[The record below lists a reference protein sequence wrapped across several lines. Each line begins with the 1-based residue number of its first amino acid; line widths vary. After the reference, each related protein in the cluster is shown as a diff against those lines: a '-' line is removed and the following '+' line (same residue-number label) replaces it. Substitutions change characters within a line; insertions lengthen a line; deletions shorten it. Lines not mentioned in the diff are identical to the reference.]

1 MGVYIAKGLS
11 FVNDFFF
18 LFSFII
24 DRLRIGVYNL
34 AVMKKK
40 SDIFTE
46 ERHRKI
52 IEVLSEQ
59 RRVTVKELCEHFD
72 VSMVTVRNDLNELQ
86 KHGKLV
92 RTHGGA
98 MAIDGP
104 ALIPSFDV
112 RRQTSGE
119 SKRAIGKAAAGL
131 VEDGEVIFIDAGTT
145 AAEMP
150 PFLTEKKDIT
160 IITPGLA
167 VAYWLIQNTPFN
179 VYMLNGFINR
189 KSCGTIG
196 EPYEGFMSEWIISK
210 AFCGAAGFT
219 LNEGLTDN
227 HIGFV
232 EQKRII
238 AKKAKVTVGLVDS
251 TKFGKVSLGCFAKA
265 EEVNVIVTDRSISR
279 ETLAEIEA
287 RGIEVVVA

>member
-1 MGVYIAKGLS
+1 MKT
-11 FVNDFFF
+11 
-18 LFSFII
+18 
-24 DRLRIGVYNL
+24 GVYNL

-52 IEVLSEQ
+52 IEVLNEQ

-86 KHGKLV
+86 KYGKLV

-104 ALIPSFDV
+104 ALIPSFDI
-112 RRQTSGE
+112 RRKTSGE

-131 VEDGEVIFIDAGTT
+131 VEDGEVIFIDGGTT

-150 PFLTEKKDIT
+150 PFLTEKRDIT
-160 IITPGLA
+160 VITPGLA
-167 VAYWLIQNTPFN
+167 VAYWLIENTPFN

-219 LNEGLTDN
+219 LSEGLTDN
-227 HIGFV
+227 PIGFV
-232 EQKRII
+232 EQKRAIV
-238 AKKAKVTVGLVDS
+238 KKAKVTVGLVDS
-251 TKFGKVSLGCFAKA
+251 SKLGKVSLGCIARA
-265 EEVNVIVTDRSISR
+265 EDVNIIVTDRCISR
-279 ETLAEIEA
+279 EMLSEIKA
-287 RGIEVVVA
+287 RGIKVIVV

>member
-1 MGVYIAKGLS
+1 
-11 FVNDFFF
+11 
-18 LFSFII
+18 
-24 DRLRIGVYNL
+24 
-34 AVMKKK
+34 MKKK

-52 IEVLSEQ
+52 LEVLSGQ

-104 ALIPSFDV
+104 ALIPAFDV

-119 SKRAIGKAAAGL
+119 SKRAIGKAAAAL

-145 AAEMP
+145 AAEIP
-150 PFLTEKKDIT
+150 QFLADNKDIT

-167 VAYWLIQNTPFN
+167 VAYWLVENTPFN

-219 LNEGLTDN
+219 LGEGLTDN

-232 EQKRII
+232 EQKRAIV
-238 AKKAKVTVGLVDS
+238 KKAKVTVGLVDS
-251 TKFGKVSLGCFAKA
+251 TKFGKVSLGCIAKA
-265 EEVNVIVTDRSISR
+265 EDVNIIVTDRSVPR
-279 ETLAEIEA
+279 ETLAEIRA
-287 RGIEVVVA
+287 SGIEVIVA

>member
-1 MGVYIAKGLS
+1 MT
-11 FVNDFFF
+11 F
-18 LFSFII
+18 
-24 DRLRIGVYNL
+24 VYNL
-34 AVMKKK
+34 ADMKKK

-52 IEVLSEQ
+52 LEVLNEQ
-59 RRVTVKELCEHFD
+59 RRITVKELCDHFK

-86 KHGKLV
+86 KHGRLV

-104 ALIPSFDV
+104 ALVPSFDV

-119 SKRAIGKAAAGL
+119 SKRAIGRAAAGL
-131 VEDGEVIFIDAGTT
+131 VEDGEVIFIDGGTT

-150 PFLTEKKDIT
+150 PFLAEKKDIT
-160 IITPGLA
+160 VITPGIA
-167 VAYWLIQNTPFN
+167 VAYWLIEHTPFN

-219 LNEGLTDN
+219 LGEGLTDN

-232 EQKRII
+232 EQKRVIV
-238 AKKAKVTVGLVDS
+238 KKAKITVGLVDS
-251 TKFGKVSLGCFAKA
+251 SKLGKISLGCFACA
-265 EEVNVIVTDRSISR
+265 EDVNVIVTDRGVSR
-279 ETLAEIEA
+279 EMLSEIKA
-287 RGIEVVVA
+287 RGIEVIVA